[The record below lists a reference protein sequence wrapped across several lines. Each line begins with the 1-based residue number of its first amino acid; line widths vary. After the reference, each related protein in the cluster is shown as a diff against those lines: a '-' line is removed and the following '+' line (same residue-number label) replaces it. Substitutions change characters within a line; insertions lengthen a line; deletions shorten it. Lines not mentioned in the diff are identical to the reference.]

1 MPDIDFSFY
10 IIVAI
15 LSVAYPIILQSINT
29 IDEKVGTTDLV
40 AYFKNEIEYKLFKS
54 FLYIDLG
61 VFFLFI
67 ISRFAKI
74 KILITTLDYFITGVT
89 VFTIC
94 LILSF
99 FFLIRKLLKYTSKI
113 EIVNYLIKLNDQ
125 SQYSNEYKYFNTL
138 SDIFCW
144 SIKNEVDKIPN
155 TLYEYFQSCFV
166 RYDDK
171 TNNTVIIYP
180 NAYYNSTYRL
190 MHELIKTN
198 NYKFKFIENA
208 VIGGE
213 WLLGGFKNEGISEES
228 YRYIWYNLLF
238 AIQTKKDDAI
248 VQYWSSAFN
257 HMQYSL
263 KPIFHECFNGKV
275 INQDEI
281 DLRDN
286 ERSRFLEF
294 HYALGGLLLYKKRY
308 NCIKRIFEYTNSQ
321 PPEYVLFP
329 NDTTEIFTQYFRF
342 RNSYEREM
350 LFIESRYPFPENEG
364 IESSD
369 RIRGWICQY
378 IVLLAIRQYSLHKYF
393 VNNIDVELPSLP
405 KELNEQRTWLENIE
419 YFNSQFNTLLNDK
432 NLIRLI
438 GLDFLDSLSDEWC
451 DKYKMLRPKEMF
463 EQTKNNIAKNI
474 EDQKKSQVL
483 SKGQTDKFVTTIKEK
498 IETFFGNSK
507 GKLYTD
513 KKINTNYNTR
523 NLRGIISPIDRFA
536 YCENTDISYGE
547 TDSLFADMFIGNW
560 SIAISM
566 IFYRMRSISY
576 LLSEDDFFKGIDRL
590 CLSNEKHIIISFGF
604 HLDFYLTR
612 VDGLTKDNY
621 KGIPIFDYITHH
633 PILSQTV
640 IVLNKEDLPNI
651 IFNDIPEV
659 DKTKY
664 EFGGPIN
671 DVLKLYAK
679 IFDMNGKDDIINEM
693 INRYPR
699 NNIKD
704 SVLAIIQINAEIRSK
719 KNVEVIQIQ
728 MDSEFE
734 QRGVLNKLSDI
745 KKIRR
750 YKSKKIV

>member
-40 AYFKNEIEYKLFKS
+40 AYFKNEVEYKLFKS

-67 ISRFAKI
+67 ISRFTKV
-74 KILITTLDYFITGVT
+74 KLLFTSSEYFITGVT
-89 VFTIC
+89 VLTAC

-99 FFLIRKLLKYTSKI
+99 FLLIRKLLKYTSKI
-113 EIVNYLIKLNDQ
+113 EIVKYLTKLNDESEQ
-125 SQYSNEYKYFNTL
+125 FKEYKYFNTL

-144 SIKNEVDKIPN
+144 SIKNEVDKIPE
-155 TLYEYFQSCFV
+155 TLYKYFQSCFV

-171 TNNTVIIYP
+171 TDNTIITYP
-180 NAYYNSTYRL
+180 NSYYNSTYRL

-198 NYKFKFIENA
+198 NHKFKFIENA

-213 WLLGGFKNEGISEES
+213 WLLGGFKNKGISEES
-228 YRYIWYNLLF
+228 YRYLWYNLLF
-238 AIQTKKDDAI
+238 SIQSKKDDAI
-248 VQYWSSAFN
+248 VQYWSSAFS
-257 HMQYSL
+257 HMQFSL
-263 KPIFHECFNGKV
+263 KQIDSLWENGK
-275 INQDEI
+275 ISNQEEKN
-281 DLRDN
+281 RRET

-329 NDTTEIFTQYFRF
+329 KNTTEIFTQYFRF

-364 IESSD
+364 VESSD

-378 IVLLAIRQYSLHKYF
+378 IVLLAIRQYSLHEYF
-393 VNNIDVELPSLP
+393 VYDKHVELPSLP
-405 KELNEQRTWLENIE
+405 NELNEQRTWLENIE
-419 YFNSQFNTLLNDK
+419 YFNSQFNAFLKDK
-432 NLIRLI
+432 NLIKLI

-451 DKYKMLRPKEMF
+451 DVNKKLRPKELF
-463 EQTKNNIAKNI
+463 DQTKKKIGDNI
-474 EDQKKSQVL
+474 EAQKKSQVL
-483 SKGQTDKFVTTIKEK
+483 SQKQTDKFISTIKES
-498 IETFFGNSK
+498 IESFFGNSK

-513 KKINTNYNTR
+513 KKINTNYNTQ
-523 NLRGIISPIDRFA
+523 NLKGVISPIDRFA

-547 TDSLFADMFIGNW
+547 TDSIFAEMFTGNW
-560 SIAISM
+560 SIAFSM

-590 CLSNEKHIIISFGF
+590 SLSKEKHIIISFGF

-612 VDGLTKDNY
+612 VEGLTKDNY
-621 KGIPIFDYITHH
+621 KGIPIFDYKTHH
-633 PILSQTV
+633 PVLSQTV

-651 IFNDIPEV
+651 IFNDMPEA

-664 EFGGPIN
+664 EFVDPIN
-671 DVLKLYAK
+671 KDLKLYAK
-679 IFDMNGKDDIINEM
+679 IFDMNGKTDIINEM

-699 NNIKD
+699 NNIKE
-704 SVLAIIQINAEIRSK
+704 SVLAIIQINTEIRLK

-750 YKSKKIV
+750 YKKIV